1 MSTPLFNKS
10 KIIATIGPSSM
21 DSDTLEKMIKAGM
34 DVVRINASHG
44 DHSMHLTILENIRKL
59 NKEKRYKIPVLY
71 DLQGPKLRIGEVKG
85 NAAELV
91 EGAAVR
97 LTINPYE
104 GDSGMLQVHYPM
116 FYNDIQPGDPIL
128 IDDGKIELQA
138 IAKEKDGVVLTKVI
152 HGGIVSSRK
161 GINLPFTKISL
172 PCLSDK
178 DRKDLDFA
186 LEHKI
191 EWIGLSF
198 VRSSNDIVELK
209 DYIKSKGRKT
219 RVVAKIEKPEALRD
233 LDNIIKATDAIMVA
247 RGDLGVEIAMEKV
260 PVIQKMIVRK
270 SISYSKP
277 VIIATQMMESM
288 ITNYRPTRAEASDVA
303 NAVFD
308 GADALML
315 SGETSVGAFPVK
327 VVEAMAKIITIAET
341 EDFIYHKQFAPVKD
355 SKSFISD
362 SVCYNAC
369 TMAQQSGAAGIIA
382 MTSSGYTA
390 FRISS
395 QRPRSNVFIFTDNME
410 MLTTLNLV
418 WGVRTFHYDSY
429 EGSEQTINDIKKFLK
444 QRGLVS
450 EGDLLIN
457 VFSTPLED
465 RGMANTIK
473 LHLIS

>member
-1 MSTPLFNKS
+1 MSSAIFNKS

-21 DSDTLEKMIKAGM
+21 DTDTLEKMIKVGM

-44 DHSMHLTILENIRKL
+44 DHKMHRTIVDNIRKL
-59 NKEKRYKIPVLY
+59 NAEKRYKIPVLY

-85 NAAELV
+85 NAADLV

-97 LTINPYE
+97 LTIHPCE
-104 GDSGMLQVHYPM
+104 GTAALLHVHYTK
-116 FYNDIQPGDPIL
+116 FYDDVQQGDPVL
-128 IDDGKIELQA
+128 IDDGKVELLV
-138 IAKEKDGVVLTKVI
+138 IGKEPDGVVLTKVI
-152 HGGIVSSRK
+152 HGGVVSSRK
-161 GINLPFTKISL
+161 GINLPFTKLSL

-178 DRKDLDFA
+178 DLQDLEFA
-186 LEHKI
+186 LDNHI

-198 VRSSNDIVELK
+198 VRTAQDILELK
-209 DYIKSKGRKT
+209 SRIAARKMKT

-233 LDNIIKATDAIMVA
+233 LDNIIQAADAIMVA

-260 PVIQKMIVRK
+260 PVIQKNIVRK
-270 SISYSKP
+270 AISYSKP

-315 SGETSVGAFPVK
+315 SGETSVGAYPVK
-327 VVEAMAKIITIAET
+327 VVEAMAKIIGIAET
-341 EDFIYHKQFAPVKD
+341 EDFIFNKQIPPIKN
-355 SKSFISD
+355 SKSFVSD
-362 SVCYNAC
+362 SICYSAC
-369 TMAQQSGAAGIIA
+369 AMAQQSGAAGIIA
-382 MTSSGYTA
+382 MTNSGYTA

-395 QRPRSNVFIFTDNME
+395 QRPRSQVFIFTDNME

-418 WGVRTFHYDSY
+418 WGVRAFHYDRY
-429 EGSEQTINDIKKFLK
+429 ESSEDTITDIKAFLK
-444 QRGLVS
+444 KRGLVKD
-450 EGDLLIN
+450 GDLLIN
-457 VFSTPLED
+457 VFSTPLES

-473 LHLIS
+473 LHVI

>member
-1 MSTPLFNKS
+1 MSSAIFNKS

-21 DSDTLEKMIKAGM
+21 DTDTLEKMIKVGM

-44 DHSMHLTILENIRKL
+44 DHKMHRTIVDNIRKL
-59 NKEKRYKIPVLY
+59 NAEKRYKIPVLY

-85 NAAELV
+85 NAADLV

-97 LTINPYE
+97 LTIHPCE
-104 GDSGMLQVHYPM
+104 GTAALLHVHYTK
-116 FYNDIQPGDPIL
+116 FYDDVQQGDPVL
-128 IDDGKIELQA
+128 IDDGKVELLV
-138 IAKEKDGVVLTKVI
+138 IGKEPDGVVLTKVI
-152 HGGIVSSRK
+152 HGGVVSSRK
-161 GINLPFTKISL
+161 GINLPFTKLSL

-178 DRKDLDFA
+178 DLQDLEFA
-186 LEHKI
+186 LDNHI

-198 VRSSNDIVELK
+198 VRTAQDILELK
-209 DYIKSKGRKT
+209 SRIAARKMKT

-233 LDNIIKATDAIMVA
+233 LDNIIQAADAIMVA

-260 PVIQKMIVRK
+260 PVIQKNIVRK
-270 SISYSKP
+270 AISYSKP

-315 SGETSVGAFPVK
+315 SGETSVGAYPVK
-327 VVEAMAKIITIAET
+327 VVEAMAKIIGIAET
-341 EDFIYHKQFAPVKD
+341 EDFIFNKQIPPIKN
-355 SKSFISD
+355 SKSFVSD
-362 SVCYNAC
+362 SICYSAC
-369 TMAQQSGAAGIIA
+369 AMAQQSGAAGIIA
-382 MTSSGYTA
+382 MTNSGYTA

-395 QRPRSNVFIFTDNME
+395 QRPRSHVFIFTDNME

-418 WGVRTFHYDSY
+418 WGVRAFHYDRY
-429 EGSEQTINDIKKFLK
+429 ESSEDTITDIKAFLK
-444 QRGLVS
+444 KRGLVKD
-450 EGDLLIN
+450 GDLLIN
-457 VFSTPLED
+457 VFSTPLES

-473 LHLIS
+473 LHVI

>member
-1 MSTPLFNKS
+1 MSSAIFNKS

-21 DSDTLEKMIKAGM
+21 DTDTLEKMIKVGM

-44 DHSMHLTILENIRKL
+44 DHKMHRIIVDNIRKL
-59 NKEKRYKIPVLY
+59 NAEKRYKIPVLY
-71 DLQGPKLRIGEVKG
+71 DLQGPKLRIGEVKD
-85 NAAELV
+85 NAADLV

-97 LTINPYE
+97 LTIHPCE
-104 GDSGMLQVHYPM
+104 GTAALLHVHYTK
-116 FYNDIQPGDPIL
+116 FYDDVQQGDPVL
-128 IDDGKIELQA
+128 IDDGKVELLV
-138 IAKEKDGVVLTKVI
+138 IGKEPDGVVLTKVV
-152 HGGIVSSRK
+152 HGGVVSSRK
-161 GINLPFTKISL
+161 GINLPFTKLSL

-178 DRKDLDFA
+178 DLQDLEFA
-186 LEHKI
+186 LDNHI

-198 VRSSNDIVELK
+198 VRTAQDILELK
-209 DYIKSKGRKT
+209 SRIAARKMKT

-233 LDNIIKATDAIMVA
+233 LDNIIQAADAIMVA

-260 PVIQKMIVRK
+260 PVIQKNIVRK
-270 SISYSKP
+270 AISYSKP

-315 SGETSVGAFPVK
+315 SGETSVGAYPIK
-327 VVEAMAKIITIAET
+327 VVEAMAKIIGIAET
-341 EDFIYHKQFAPVKD
+341 EDFIFNKQIPPIKN

-362 SVCYNAC
+362 SICYSAC
-369 TMAQQSGAAGIIA
+369 AMAQQSGAAGIIA
-382 MTSSGYTA
+382 MTNSGYTA

-395 QRPRSNVFIFTDNME
+395 QRPRSHVFIFTDNME

-418 WGVRTFHYDSY
+418 WGIRAFHYDRY
-429 EGSEQTINDIKKFLK
+429 ESSEDTITDIKAFLK
-444 QRGLVS
+444 KRGLVKD
-450 EGDLLIN
+450 GDLLIN
-457 VFSTPLED
+457 VFSTPLES

-473 LHLIS
+473 LHVI

>member
-1 MSTPLFNKS
+1 MSSAIFNKS

-21 DSDTLEKMIKAGM
+21 DTDTLEKMIKVGM

-44 DHSMHLTILENIRKL
+44 DHKMHRIIVDNIRKL
-59 NKEKRYKIPVLY
+59 NAEKRYKIPVLY
-71 DLQGPKLRIGEVKG
+71 DLQGPKLRIGEVKD
-85 NAAELV
+85 NAADLV

-97 LTINPYE
+97 LTIHPCE
-104 GDSGMLQVHYPM
+104 GTAALLHVHYTK
-116 FYNDIQPGDPIL
+116 FYDDVQQGDPVL
-128 IDDGKIELQA
+128 IDDGKVELLV
-138 IAKEKDGVVLTKVI
+138 IGKEPDGVVLTKVV
-152 HGGIVSSRK
+152 HGGVVSSRK
-161 GINLPFTKISL
+161 GINLPFTKLSL

-178 DRKDLDFA
+178 DLQDLEFA
-186 LEHKI
+186 LDNHI

-198 VRSSNDIVELK
+198 VRTAQDILELK
-209 DYIKSKGRKT
+209 SRIAARKMKT

-233 LDNIIKATDAIMVA
+233 LDNIIQAADAIMVA

-260 PVIQKMIVRK
+260 PVIQKNIVRK
-270 SISYSKP
+270 AISYSKP

-315 SGETSVGAFPVK
+315 SGETSVGAYPVK
-327 VVEAMAKIITIAET
+327 VVEAMAKIIGIAET
-341 EDFIYHKQFAPVKD
+341 EDFIFNKQIPPIKN

-362 SVCYNAC
+362 SICYSAC
-369 TMAQQSGAAGIIA
+369 AMAQQSGAAGIIA
-382 MTSSGYTA
+382 MTNSGYTA

-395 QRPRSNVFIFTDNME
+395 QRPRSHVFIFTDNME

-418 WGVRTFHYDSY
+418 WGIRAFHYDRY
-429 EGSEQTINDIKKFLK
+429 ESSEDTITDIKAFLK
-444 QRGLVS
+444 KRGLVKD
-450 EGDLLIN
+450 GDLLIN
-457 VFSTPLED
+457 VFSTPLES

-473 LHLIS
+473 LHVI

>member
-1 MSTPLFNKS
+1 MSSAIFNKS

-21 DSDTLEKMIKAGM
+21 DTDILEKMIKVGM

-44 DHSMHLTILENIRKL
+44 DHKMHRTIVDNIRKL
-59 NKEKRYKIPVLY
+59 NADKKYKIPVLY
-71 DLQGPKLRIGEVKG
+71 DLQGPKLRIGEVKD
-85 NAAELV
+85 NAAELL

-97 LTINPYE
+97 LTTHPCE
-104 GDSGMLQVHYPM
+104 GTASLLHVHYVK
-116 FYNDIQPGDPIL
+116 FYDDVQQGDPVL
-128 IDDGKIELQA
+128 IDDGKVELLV
-138 IAKEKDGVVLTKVI
+138 IGKEPDGVVLTKVI
-152 HGGIVSSRK
+152 HGGVVSSRK
-161 GINLPFTKISL
+161 GINLPFTKLSL

-178 DRKDLDFA
+178 DLQDLEFA
-186 LEHKI
+186 LDNHI

-198 VRSSNDIVELK
+198 VRTAQDILELK
-209 DYIKSKGRKT
+209 SRIAARKMKT

-233 LDNIIKATDAIMVA
+233 LDNIIQAADAIMVA

-260 PVIQKMIVRK
+260 PVIQKNIVRK
-270 SISYSKP
+270 AISYSKP

-315 SGETSVGAFPVK
+315 SGETSVGAYPVK
-327 VVEAMAKIITIAET
+327 VVEAMAKIIGIAET
-341 EDFIYHKQFAPVKD
+341 EEFIFNKQIPPIKN

-362 SVCYNAC
+362 SICYSAC
-369 TMAQQSGAAGIIA
+369 TMAQQSGAVGIIA
-382 MTSSGYTA
+382 MTNSGYTA

-395 QRPRSNVFIFTDNME
+395 QRPRSHVFIFTDNME

-418 WGVRTFHYDSY
+418 WGVRAFHYDRY
-429 EGSEQTINDIKKFLK
+429 ESSEETITDIKAFLK
-444 QRGLVS
+444 KRGLVKD
-450 EGDLLIN
+450 GDLLIN
-457 VFSTPLED
+457 VFSTPLES

-473 LHLIS
+473 LHVI

>member
-59 NKEKRYKIPVLY
+59 NSEKRYKIPVLY

-97 LTINPYE
+97 LTVHPYE

-138 IAKEKDGVVLTKVI
+138 IAKEKEGVVLTKVI
-152 HGGIVSSRK
+152 HGGTVSSRK

-172 PCLSDK
+172 PCLSEK
-178 DRKDLDFA
+178 DRRDLDFA

-191 EWIGLSF
+191 EWVGLSF
-198 VRSSNDIVELK
+198 VRSSSDIVELK

-288 ITNYRPTRAEASDVA
+288 ITNHAPTRAEVNDVA
-303 NAVFD
+303 NSVLD
-308 GADALML
+308 GADAVML
-315 SGETSVGAFPVK
+315 SGETSVGKYPVE
-327 VVEAMAKIITIAET
+327 VVEHMRKIITTVEK
-341 EDFIYHKQFAPVKD
+341 ESYQYNRHHAP
-355 SKSFISD
+355 
-362 SVCYNAC
+362 N
-369 TMAQQSGAAGIIA
+369 
-382 MTSSGYTA
+382 
-390 FRISS
+390 
-395 QRPRSNVFIFTDNME
+395 PN
-410 MLTTLNLV
+410 
-418 WGVRTFHYDSY
+418 
-429 EGSEQTINDIKKFLK
+429 
-444 QRGLVS
+444 
-450 EGDLLIN
+450 
-457 VFSTPLED
+457 
-465 RGMANTIK
+465 
-473 LHLIS
+473 

>member
-1 MSTPLFNKS
+1 MSSAIFNKS

-21 DSDTLEKMIKAGM
+21 DTDTLEKMIKVGM

-44 DHSMHLTILENIRKL
+44 DHKMHRIIVDNIRKL
-59 NKEKRYKIPVLY
+59 NAEKRYKIPVLY
-71 DLQGPKLRIGEVKG
+71 DLQGPKLRIGEVKD
-85 NAAELV
+85 NAADLV

-97 LTINPYE
+97 LTIHPCE
-104 GDSGMLQVHYPM
+104 GTAALLHVHYTK
-116 FYNDIQPGDPIL
+116 FYDDVQQGDPVL
-128 IDDGKIELQA
+128 IDDGKVELLV
-138 IAKEKDGVVLTKVI
+138 IGKEPDGVVLTKVV
-152 HGGIVSSRK
+152 HGGVVSSRK
-161 GINLPFTKISL
+161 GINLPFTKLSL

-178 DRKDLDFA
+178 DLQDLEFA
-186 LEHKI
+186 LDNHI

-198 VRSSNDIVELK
+198 VRTAQDILELK
-209 DYIKSKGRKT
+209 SRIAARKMKT

-233 LDNIIKATDAIMVA
+233 LDNIIQAADAIMVA

-260 PVIQKMIVRK
+260 PVIQKNIVRK
-270 SISYSKP
+270 AISYSKP

-315 SGETSVGAFPVK
+315 SGETSVGAYPVK
-327 VVEAMAKIITIAET
+327 VVEAMAKIIGIAET
-341 EDFIYHKQFAPVKD
+341 EDFIFNKQIPPIKN

-362 SVCYNAC
+362 SICYSAC
-369 TMAQQSGAAGIIA
+369 AMAQQSGAAGIIA
-382 MTSSGYTA
+382 MTNSGYTA

-395 QRPRSNVFIFTDNME
+395 QRPRSHVFIFTDNME

-418 WGVRTFHYDSY
+418 WGVRAFHYDRY
-429 EGSEQTINDIKKFLK
+429 ESSEDTITDIKAFLK
-444 QRGLVS
+444 KRGLVKD
-450 EGDLLIN
+450 GDLLIN
-457 VFSTPLED
+457 VFSTPLES

-473 LHLIS
+473 LHVI

>member
-1 MSTPLFNKS
+1 MSSAIFNKS

-21 DSDTLEKMIKAGM
+21 DTDTLDKMIKVGM

-44 DHSMHLTILENIRKL
+44 DHKMHRTIVDNIRKL
-59 NKEKRYKIPVLY
+59 NAEKRYKIPVLY

-85 NAAELV
+85 NAADLV

-97 LTINPYE
+97 LTIHPCE
-104 GDSGMLQVHYPM
+104 GTAALLHVHYTK
-116 FYNDIQPGDPIL
+116 FYDDVQQGDPVL
-128 IDDGKIELQA
+128 IDDGKVELLV
-138 IAKEKDGVVLTKVI
+138 IGKEPDGVVLTKVI
-152 HGGIVSSRK
+152 HGGVVSSRK
-161 GINLPFTKISL
+161 GINLPFTKLSL

-178 DRKDLDFA
+178 DLQDLEFA
-186 LEHKI
+186 LDNHI

-198 VRSSNDIVELK
+198 VRTAQDILELK
-209 DYIKSKGRKT
+209 SRIAARKMKT

-233 LDNIIKATDAIMVA
+233 LDNIIQAADAIMVA

-260 PVIQKMIVRK
+260 PVIQKNIVRK
-270 SISYSKP
+270 AISYSKP

-315 SGETSVGAFPVK
+315 SGETSVGAYPVK
-327 VVEAMAKIITIAET
+327 VVEAMAKIIGIAET
-341 EDFIYHKQFAPVKD
+341 EDFIFNKQIPPIKN
-355 SKSFISD
+355 SKSFVSD
-362 SVCYNAC
+362 SICYSAC
-369 TMAQQSGAAGIIA
+369 AMAQQSGAAGIIA
-382 MTSSGYTA
+382 MTNSGYTA

-395 QRPRSNVFIFTDNME
+395 QRPRSQVFIFTDNME

-418 WGVRTFHYDSY
+418 WGVRAFHYDRY
-429 EGSEQTINDIKKFLK
+429 ESSEDTITDIKAFLK
-444 QRGLVS
+444 KRGLVKD
-450 EGDLLIN
+450 GDLLIN
-457 VFSTPLED
+457 VFSTPLES

-473 LHLIS
+473 LHVI

>member
-1 MSTPLFNKS
+1 MSSAIFNKS

-21 DSDTLEKMIKAGM
+21 DTDTLEKMIKVGM

-44 DHSMHLTILENIRKL
+44 DHKMHLTIIDNIRKL
-59 NKEKRYKIPVLY
+59 NAEKRYKIPVLY

-85 NAAELV
+85 NAAELS

-97 LTINPYE
+97 LTINPCE
-104 GDSGMLQVHYPM
+104 GTTDLLHVHYSK
-116 FYNDIQPGDPIL
+116 FYDDVQQGDPVL
-128 IDDGKIELQA
+128 IDDGKVELLV
-138 IAKEKDGVVLTKVI
+138 IGKEPDGVVLTKVI
-152 HGGIVSSRK
+152 HGGVVSSRK
-161 GINLPFTKISL
+161 GINLPFTKLSL

-178 DRKDLDFA
+178 DLQDLEFA
-186 LEHKI
+186 LDNHI

-198 VRSSNDIVELK
+198 VRSAQDILELK
-209 DYIKSKGRKT
+209 SRIAARKMKT

-233 LDNIIKATDAIMVA
+233 LDNIIQAADAIMVA

-260 PVIQKMIVRK
+260 PVIQKNIVRK
-270 SISYSKP
+270 AISYSKP

-315 SGETSVGAFPVK
+315 SGETSVGAYPVK
-327 VVEAMAKIITIAET
+327 VVEAMAKIIGIAET
-341 EDFIYHKQFAPVKD
+341 EDFIFNKQIPPIKN
-355 SKSFISD
+355 SKSFVSD
-362 SVCYNAC
+362 SICYSAC
-369 TMAQQSGAAGIIA
+369 AMAQQSGAAGIIA
-382 MTSSGYTA
+382 MTNSGYTA

-395 QRPRSNVFIFTDNME
+395 QRPRSHVFIFTDNME

-418 WGVRTFHYDSY
+418 WGVRAFHYDRY
-429 EGSEQTINDIKKFLK
+429 ESSEDTITDIKAFLK
-444 QRGLVS
+444 KRGLVKD
-450 EGDLLIN
+450 GDLLIN
-457 VFSTPLED
+457 VFSTPLES

-473 LHLIS
+473 LHVI

>member
-1 MSTPLFNKS
+1 MSSAIFNKS

-21 DSDTLEKMIKAGM
+21 DTDTLEKMIKVGM

-44 DHSMHLTILENIRKL
+44 DHKMHRTIVDNIRKL
-59 NKEKRYKIPVLY
+59 NAEKRYKIPVLY

-85 NAAELV
+85 NAADLV

-97 LTINPYE
+97 LTIHPCE
-104 GDSGMLQVHYPM
+104 GTAALLHVHYTK
-116 FYNDIQPGDPIL
+116 FYDDVQQGDPVL
-128 IDDGKIELQA
+128 IDDGKVELLV
-138 IAKEKDGVVLTKVI
+138 IGKESDGVVLTKVI
-152 HGGIVSSRK
+152 HGGVVSSRK
-161 GINLPFTKISL
+161 GINLPFTKLSL

-178 DRKDLDFA
+178 DLQDLEFA
-186 LEHKI
+186 LDNHI

-198 VRSSNDIVELK
+198 VRTAQDILELK
-209 DYIKSKGRKT
+209 SRIAARKMKT

-233 LDNIIKATDAIMVA
+233 LDNIIQAADAIMVA

-260 PVIQKMIVRK
+260 PVIQKNIVRK
-270 SISYSKP
+270 AISYSKP

-315 SGETSVGAFPVK
+315 SGETSVGAYPVK
-327 VVEAMAKIITIAET
+327 VVEAMAKIIGIAET
-341 EDFIYHKQFAPVKD
+341 EDFIFNKQIPPIKN
-355 SKSFISD
+355 SKSFVSD
-362 SVCYNAC
+362 SICYSAC
-369 TMAQQSGAAGIIA
+369 AMAQQSGAAGIIA
-382 MTSSGYTA
+382 MTNSGYTA

-395 QRPRSNVFIFTDNME
+395 QRPRSHVFIFTDNME

-418 WGVRTFHYDSY
+418 WGVRAFHYDRY
-429 EGSEQTINDIKKFLK
+429 ESSEDTITDIKAFLK
-444 QRGLVS
+444 KRGLVKD
-450 EGDLLIN
+450 GDLLIN
-457 VFSTPLED
+457 VFSTPLES

-473 LHLIS
+473 LHVI